1 MKNLTNPEVNVVP
14 SSSLVQH
21 GDLPALLVLVEQF
34 GRVVA
39 QVLRDEGL
47 VVAEEVPGHEV
58 AVRSAADGR
67 VEDQRVVVHAVNG
80 GITVCEKNNLDKNLY
95 EIIYYDITRF

>member
-1 MKNLTNPEVNVVP
+1 MKNFTNPEVNVVP

-21 GDLPALLVLVEQF
+21 GDLPALLVLVEQL
-34 GRVVA
+34 GRVVP

-47 VVAEEVPGHEV
+47 VVAEEVPRHEV

-67 VEDQRVVVHAVNG
+67 VEDQRVVVHTVDKYKI
-80 GITVCEKNNLDKNLY
+80 ITNVRKIRNLLLLNCL
-95 EIIYYDITRF
+95 I